1 MLGQA
6 RCGARAAG
14 RLTALGPDYEARL
27 NRHMSVRAL
36 DVESH
41 GSRRAVAVS
50 ADRAQRGDPVFAE
63 PTPKCDLGDLYRDR
77 LGGPASLASSQRDGA
92 VDESPP

>member
-14 RLTALGPDYEARL
+14 RRLTALGPDYEARL
-27 NRHMSVRAL
+27 SRHMSVRAL

-77 LGGPASLASSQRDGA
+77 LGGPASLAQSA
-92 VDESPP
+92 